1 MAALA
6 QLWKPI
12 GLALLLAAVLGY
24 RALLIHERDAA
35 RARAAHLQSEL
46 SEAQAANSAMHG
58 AVAAQNAA
66 VARLNSKL
74 KRINGEAAA
83 RERSAEAQ
91 GAASMRRASEEARAL
106 ARTRMGSGC
115 AAAIRW
121 GNAQSV
127 ELARW

>member
-12 GLALLLAAVLGY
+12 GLALLLAAALGY

-35 RARAAHLQSEL
+35 RAKASHLQSEL
-46 SEAQAANSAMHG
+46 TEAQAANAAMHG
-58 AVAAQNAA
+58 AITAQNAA
-66 VARLNSKL
+66 VARLTLKL
-74 KRINGEAAA
+74 KQSTDEAAA
-83 RERSAEAQ
+83 RARSAAAQ
-91 GAASMRRASEEARAL
+91 GAAAMREASDDARVLARA
-106 ARTRMGSGC
+106 RMGSGC